1 MTDETSE
8 TGPGPVDRELLV
20 RAELALAQLNN
31 RHGLSTE
38 QSATLTAIRLRL
50 EGKERASLDDL
61 LTAGR
66 DLGGP
71 DALTDAL
78 GQKRTGPSF
87 DDLVAGGC
95 CCGACLLRPSVH
107 VGELAPHG
115 PQQRLCQLAGDPQV
129 HLYTLPRPYPM

>member
-87 DDLVAGGC
+87 DDLVAKTERRPKKSLDD
-95 CCGACLLRPSVH
+95 LL
-107 VGELAPHG
+107 
-115 PQQRLCQLAGDPQV
+115 
-129 HLYTLPRPYPM
+129 